1 MTTQYQIGISK
12 GTGQG
17 EMIKYFD
24 FGDYLSPSSA
34 VRVAETIFRYF
45 DARGEKCF
53 ARVYRDRK
61 EFAHIVGDSTSV
73 ITRYKSHNDVPDVL
87 P

>member
-1 MTTQYQIGISK
+1 MTTQYQIGIFK

-17 EMIKYFD
+17 EMIKYCD
-24 FGDYLSPSSA
+24 CGDYLSPSSA